1 MSGQNSNF
9 DEDGGSIMDQ
19 INALFAP
26 PGGDA
31 TVAKVPPETSEL
43 HPYFKRPGRG
53 HNHDNCDSCGEGGD
67 LICCDSCPSSFHFQ
81 CHDPP
86 LEDKDIPEGDWIC
99 IKCFSEKAENMK
111 LVADAKK
118 QRAAEAVKHKSPVKV
133 VKSPVKIKPNDL
145 SGEEESEVEAD
156 YGGKKLDKDWKPA
169 GKGKS
174 KKVVEEVVDSG
185 RSARP
190 SRGLKQK
197 YDEQFNIEEEIE
209 ESIVLE
215 EEKIEKVLKLSRP
228 KMYREL
234 YIDHLALREEK
245 TNSSFDALLSVVR
258 ATSAEEFQLPS
269 KMGIAEKFPYSWKWS
284 EPKKAKARA
293 DEDLF
298 EPRGQVK
305 FCYVC
310 VKSSRLGPLIQ
321 CDYCPSVFHM
331 DCLDPPL
338 SEKPRDVWMCPNHV
352 ENFLDSKLLNSTSIT
367 KRLELWDKYAKL
379 PIDQNSV
386 KITFLNRVH
395 RKVPAYKRKVL
406 ACSRR
411 RVSVPKFIKDIYS
424 NPRPL
429 IPGPGYEHWMDP
441 SQRGVTAKAMKTAQS
456 DSKDELDESMD
467 GPVENGEGRD
477 DEMEWVAGL
486 VSLQTD
492 ILKQK
497 LEGDELGHNDI
508 TIKADDEHEDNDTTI
523 KTDDLEDN
531 DIVIKTEDFQ
541 KDSSEER
548 DRMKLHIDI
557 KSPGES
563 TVSGRSLSPRF
574 TDPDNFSG
582 MTAQLHEYLMSRGK
596 DPSLL
601 NPTILQY
608 LATKQIESMFS
619 SDLSSSSR
627 MSEVA
632 SRASLAPIGSRKTP
646 AHMKYR
652 SLNVGTGGQCSMNLS
667 SYGHCNYVSSHH
679 AKIYHDK
686 LSGGYELINYSEFGT
701 MVDNCLYTNDT
712 FSVTAREDIAM
723 EAAKNKRDED
733 VENERTMAGPG
744 WSIRSCH
751 CSGPSSTISAP
762 LTPSSGCEAS
772 ALLHSGSQVR
782 FGCLRFVFSIAG
794 SNPHLRNCSN

>member
-1 MSGQNSNF
+1 
-9 DEDGGSIMDQ
+9 MDQ
-19 INALFAP
+19 INALFKP
-26 PGGDA
+26 PGDDPA
-31 TVAKVPPETSEL
+31 VSKTPTETSEL

-111 LVADAKK
+111 LVAVAKK
-118 QRAAEAVKHKSPVKV
+118 QQKQRAITAEALKQKTPVKM
-133 VKSPVKIKPNDL
+133 VKSPAKSKPKVL
-145 SGEEESEVEAD
+145 SGEEEESEVETD
-156 YGGKKLDKDWKPA
+156 YGGKKLDMDWKPA
-169 GKGKS
+169 GKGKA
-174 KKVVEEVVDSG
+174 KKVVEEVVVETA
-185 RSARP
+185 RSSTRP

-215 EEKIEKVLKLSRP
+215 EEKIEKVLRLSKPKP

-245 TNSSFDALLSVVR
+245 TNSTFDALLSVVR

-284 EPKKAKARA
+284 EPKKVKARA

-367 KRLELWDKYAKL
+367 KRLELWDKYAKR

-386 KITFLNRVH
+386 KINFLNRVH
-395 RKVPAYKRKVL
+395 RKVPPYKRKVL
-406 ACSRR
+406 ARSRR
-411 RVSVPKFIKDIYS
+411 LVSVPKFIKDIYA

-441 SQRGVTAKAMKTAQS
+441 AQRGITVKTMKAAHSSNANHLNDAK
-456 DSKDELDESMD
+456 DDIEESKDGD
-467 GPVENGEGRD
+467 GRD

-497 LEGDELGHNDI
+497 MEGDNELVNDI
-508 TIKADDEHEDNDTTI
+508 TIKADEHD
-523 KTDDLEDN
+523 DN
-531 DIVIKTEDFQ
+531 DITMKTINIEDTDIAIKTEDFQ

-548 DRMKLHIDI
+548 DRLKLHIDI

-563 TVSGRSLSPRF
+563 TISGRSLSPRF

-652 SLNVGTGGQCSMNLS
+652 SLHVGTGGQCSMNLT
-667 SYGHCNYVSSHH
+667 SYGHCNYVSFHH

-712 FSVTAREDIAM
+712 LSLTARDDIAI
-723 EAAKNKRDED
+723 EAAKNKNNENS
-733 VENERTMAGPG
+733 ENERTMAGPG
-744 WSIRSCH
+744 WSSRSCH
-751 CSGPSSTISAP
+751 CTGPASTISAP
-762 LTPSSGCEAS
+762 LAPSSGCEAS
-772 ALLHSGSQVR
+772 ALLHTGSQVR
-782 FGCLRFVFSIAG
+782 FGCLRFVFTIAG
-794 SNPHLRNCSN
+794 NNPHFRGCSN